1 MNVDEADQKSY
12 AAGIYLL
19 MTYLNMTT
27 GRQQFDEK
35 TCERIIEDLMK
46 IGFRLY

>member
-1 MNVDEADQKSY
+1 MNEADQKSY

-27 GRQQFDEK
+27 GRQQFDKK

>member
-1 MNVDEADQKSY
+1 MNEVDQKSH
-12 AAGIYLL
+12 AAGVYLL

-35 TCERIIEDLMK
+35 SCERIIEDLRK
-46 IGFRLY
+46 IGLRLY

>member
-1 MNVDEADQKSY
+1 MNVNEVDHKSY

-19 MTYLNMTT
+19 MTYLNITT

-35 TCERIIEDLMK
+35 SCERIIEDLRK
-46 IGFRLY
+46 IGLRLY

>member
-1 MNVDEADQKSY
+1 MNEADQKSY